1 MLDVPQ
7 VQPFLDTRDEPLMTS
22 RPLPALL
29 LAVIVSLCGCASLP
43 PGKTLDP
50 QDPFER
56 FNRASDG
63 FNETLDKA
71 MLKPVAK
78 AYKTVT
84 PGFVQTGIANFFGNL
99 SDIPTAFNDVLQARP
114 KAAVVHVARVG
125 INSTIGLLGLID
137 FATGMGLPRE
147 RQDFGL
153 TFGAWG
159 ADSGPYLVLPLL
171 GPSSVRD
178 AAGLP
183 LDWATDPVML
193 IRGDIAARNTAAA
206 TRAIDR
212 RAGVLG
218 ADQVVEDAA
227 FDKYLLVRD
236 AYLAHRK
243 SRVEEGAKQSST
255 APEPSKD

>member
-1 MLDVPQ
+1 M
-7 VQPFLDTRDEPLMTS
+7 R
-22 RPLPALL
+22 ALL
-29 LAVIVSLCGCASLP
+29 LAVALAGCASLP
-43 PGKTLDP
+43 PGKTPDP

-56 FNRASDG
+56 FNRTSEG
-63 FNETLDKA
+63 FNETLDKVL
-71 MLKPVAK
+71 LKPVAK
-78 AYKTVT
+78 AYETVA

-99 SDIPTAFNDVLQARP
+99 SDIPTALNDGLQGRP
-114 KAAVVHVARVG
+114 KAAGVHAARVA
-125 INSTIGLLGLID
+125 INSTIGLLGFID

-159 ADSGPYLVLPLL
+159 ADSGPYLVLPFF

-178 AAGLP
+178 TLGLP
-183 LDWATDPVML
+183 LDWAADPLML
-193 IRGDIAARNTAAA
+193 IHGNVAARNAAAA
-206 TRAIDR
+206 TRTVDR

-243 SRVEEGAKQSST
+243 SRVEEGANQPPS

>member
-1 MLDVPQ
+1 
-7 VQPFLDTRDEPLMTS
+7 MTTS
-22 RPLPALL
+22 GRSPAFL
-29 LAVIVSLCGCASLP
+29 LALAVSLGGCASLP

-63 FNETLDKA
+63 FNETLDKVL
-71 MLKPVAK
+71 LKPVAN
-78 AYKTVT
+78 AYKTVA

-99 SDIPTAFNDVLQARP
+99 SDIPTALNDVLQARP
-114 KAAVVHVARVG
+114 KAAGVHAARVA
-125 INSTIGLLGLID
+125 INSTVGLLGLVD
-137 FATGMGLPRE
+137 VATGMGLPRE
-147 RQDFGL
+147 REDFGL

-159 ADSGPYLVLPLL
+159 ADSGPYLVLPFF

-178 AAGLP
+178 AVALP
-183 LDWATDPVML
+183 LDWATDPVMR
-193 IRGDIAARNTAAA
+193 IRGDIAARDAAAA

-218 ADQVVEDAA
+218 ADQVVDDAA
-227 FDKYLLVRD
+227 FDKYLLLRG

-243 SRVEEGAKQSST
+243 SRVEEGAKQPAA
-255 APEPSKD
+255 APERSKD